1 MPLNFIPTVHK
12 KWLFLVAGSLWGI
25 VGVFLLVRGVG
36 WLQEAE
42 GRMPLILGTAG
53 IGFGILGYYFGFRR
67 IAEQNALR
75 IHRLPDRSP
84 LTSFLAPRGYV
95 MIVLMISLGFLL
107 RQSPIPKPYLS
118 PFYIAMGCALLLGS
132 SQFRSQFLTFT
143 RTERKTEGPN
153 ESEST

>member
-12 KWLFLVAGSLWGI
+12 KWLFLTAGSLWGI

-36 WLQEAE
+36 WLQETE
-42 GRMPLILGTAG
+42 ESMPLILGTAG
-53 IGFGILGYYFGFRR
+53 IGLGILGYYSGFRR

-75 IHRLPDRSP
+75 IHHLPDRSP
-84 LTSFLAPRGYV
+84 LISFLAPRGYMMV
-95 MIVLMISLGFLL
+95 ALMISLGFLL
-107 RQSPIPKPYLS
+107 RQSPLPKPYLS
-118 PFYIAMGCALLLGS
+118 PFYIGMGCALLLGS

-143 RTERKTEGPN
+143 RTERKTEGSN